1 MKTKISKAQ
10 TEVWEWKKT
19 ASKVL
24 SNIPSKDIID
34 YISKE
39 VSDMK
44 SIVLKNRNTK
54 YPATKEDVNFVAD
67 K

>member
-1 MKTKISKAQ
+1 MKTKISKSQ

-19 ASKVL
+19 ASKAL
-24 SNIPSKDIID
+24 SNIPSKDIVD

-54 YPATKEDVNFVAD
+54 YPDSIKDVNFVAD